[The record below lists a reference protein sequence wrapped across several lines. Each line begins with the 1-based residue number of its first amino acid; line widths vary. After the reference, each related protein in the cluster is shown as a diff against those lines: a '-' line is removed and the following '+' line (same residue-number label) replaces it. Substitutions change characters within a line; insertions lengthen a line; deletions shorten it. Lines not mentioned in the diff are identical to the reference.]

1 MSYNSLIHACGVK
14 GNIQAAEGWLED
26 MLQRQLPASV
36 TTFASLI
43 DACAKAG
50 DLERAEKW
58 MQDLRGLSMWSILQA
73 SAHEGLNVSQRRDHD
88 IWEFGRC
95 WDLAHTCQSKVQT
108 SRFDLFEN
116 LCGSSGS

>member
-58 MQDLRGLSMWSILQA
+58 MQDRWGLSMWSTLQQ
-73 SAHEGLNVSQRRDHD
+73 EGD
-88 IWEFGRC
+88 
-95 WDLAHTCQSKVQT
+95 
-108 SRFDLFEN
+108 
-116 LCGSSGS
+116 